1 MGRRK
6 NGQPPPVILLISPTQ
21 FATKFMTQEHMPQIA
36 ARLKIRKVGEH
47 GGFEVPVTI
56 QNPEYKPEKAM
67 EGDGKKKHHLFGKK
81 ARKFIRGTTKAAEI
95 GATVAAV
102 TPGLE
107 EFAPGLAAASAA
119 GEVAG
124 RGFTHN
130 TPADVEMRA
139 CIDDCRETRNAKVR
153 ASKMAGRGD
162 APKKSKKKPR
172 YSLM

>member
-21 FATKFMTQEHMPQIA
+21 FATKFMTQEDKPQIA
-36 ARLKIRKVGEH
+36 ARLKVRKVGEH

-81 ARKFIRGTTKAAEI
+81 ARKIIRGATKAAEI

-107 EFAPGLAAASAA
+107 EFAPALAAGAAA

-124 RGFTHN
+124 KG
-130 TPADVEMRA
+130 PEQP
-139 CIDDCRETRNAKVR
+139 
-153 ASKMAGRGD
+153 
-162 APKKSKKKPR
+162 PKKSKKKPR
-172 YSLM
+172 YTLM